1 MPATNFSTVV
11 VGVSTVNLDHDFYN
25 LVPITLSKVDNSSL

>member
-11 VGVSTVNLDHDFYN
+11 VGIMNQTKIAPHEGQHFVLFF
-25 LVPITLSKVDNSSL
+25 P